1 MRQFLWAMVAAL
13 LIYGAWQLVRALM
26 AGRRTRV
33 TAPKPLVA
41 DKVADAAA
49 DDEDDMGF
57 DYAPTPAPLAP
68 ASLAVGT
75 TPAAEK
81 PVSEAVDHG
90 PALFALELETQRL
103 RRELGALKA
112 ALGVQQ
118 EEIGALHAQIAG
130 LEQRSLI
137 EPPPAVTAEPAQSAS
152 PEYSEALVLARR
164 GMSVD
169 DIAARCGITRSEAEL
184 VVSLAAGGQTGGLS

>member
-1 MRQFLWAMVAAL
+1 MRQFLWVMVAAL
-13 LIYGAWQLVRALM
+13 LIYGAWQLIRALL
-26 AGRRTRV
+26 AGRRVRAATPAPP
-33 TAPKPLVA
+33 TAQMAIDVREE
-41 DKVADAAA
+41 
-49 DDEDDMGF
+49 DEDEDTGF
-57 DYAPTPAPLAP
+57 DYAPTPAPLPP
-68 ASLAVGT
+68 AVEAGGGGVTG
-75 TPAAEK
+75 K
-81 PVSEAVDHG
+81 PVPDAVDHG

-130 LEQRSLI
+130 LEQRVQI
-137 EPPPAVTAEPAQSAS
+137 EPPPVVAPEPAQSAS

-184 VVSLAAGGQTGGLS
+184 VVSLAAGGQAGGL